1 MEKKFYFVE
10 DIIKMLNVSKAT
22 AYRIIHNLNE
32 ELKSAGYITIAGR
45 VPVSFFEKRF
55 YADIDFPEKIW

>member
-1 MEKKFYFVE
+1 
-10 DIIKMLNVSKAT
+10 MLNVSKAT

-55 YADIDFPEKIW
+55 YADIDFPEKI